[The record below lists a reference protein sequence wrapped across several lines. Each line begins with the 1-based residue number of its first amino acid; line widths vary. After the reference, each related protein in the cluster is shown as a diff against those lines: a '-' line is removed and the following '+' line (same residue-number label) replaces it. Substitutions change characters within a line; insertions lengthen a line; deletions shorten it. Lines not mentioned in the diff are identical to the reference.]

1 MNVFYVE
8 SCERLF
14 WWKWWRWLL

>member
-8 SCERLF
+8 SCKRLF